1 MKNKLYILTLIPLA
15 LSMTSFN
22 IETQVERASIGSAP
36 TPPIDLPEDDA
47 DNQDPAQRVDIGELA
62 GHVEDVFR
70 SMNELTIDL
79 DNNDKDDTRLKIV
92 SVQAKKTS
100 STSLS
105 SRDNQD
111 KIILTIESRTDR
123 NSEAV
128 SGVDCECDN
137 LQLIYLELTPN
148 ELGLRASSDLES
160 LNQEKLTEIL
170 QAKSSVIIEKI
181 NQQRLNQH
189 EERLAERDCSA
200 KESDREQ
207 SECLL
212 DRIKEASGDEKE
224 EFIAELE
231 DNMRN
236 LLYSE
241 ERSDERIFN
250 ALFKKLKGDK
260 ALRDLRA
267 RLKEH
272 KDIKEEIDEYKEDST
287 RFASDMREFDR
298 MYQNNLEI
306 ITDIERSGFNH
317 PRDWQNY
324 QLALQNMDYAQNMSL
339 SAQSEIDTMTRSFR
353 TEFDRIT
360 RNNRL
365 LRPQD
370 IQFARNYAFPRS
382 TLNSR
387 GRVRSRGGRSARG
400 RTAVSQLPLGTRPR
414 DHYTG
419 LEGYNNNLQGTS
431 GRFNSRSSRG
441 PIGQFSSRRG
451 SMRRR
456 GTDRYMYQGSRT
468 LARPRSSLGIDRRQ
482 MQGNR
487 SQMQGRG
494 TRGRRF

>member
-22 IETQVERASIGSAP
+22 IETQVERASIGSGS
-36 TPPIDLPEDDA
+36 TPPDNLPEDDA
-47 DNQDPAQRVDIGELA
+47 DNQDPAQRVDIGQLA
-62 GHVEDVFR
+62 GHVEDVLR
-70 SMNELTIDL
+70 RMNELTIDL

-92 SVQAKKTS
+92 SVQPKETS

-111 KIILTIESRTDR
+111 KIVLTIESRTDR
-123 NSEAV
+123 NLEAV

-137 LQLIYLELTPN
+137 QQLIHLELTPN
-148 ELGLRASSDLES
+148 ELGLTASSDLES

-181 NQQRLNQH
+181 NQQRRSQH
-189 EERLAERDCSA
+189 EERLAARDCST

-212 DRIKEASGDEKE
+212 DRIKESSGDEKE
-224 EFIAELE
+224 ELIAELE

-241 ERSDERIFN
+241 ERSDERAFK
-250 ALFKKLKGDK
+250 ALFKKLKGDE

-267 RLKEH
+267 RLQEH
-272 KDIKEEIDEYKEDST
+272 KDIKEEIDEYKETST
-287 RFASDMREFDR
+287 RFASDMREFDL
-298 MYQNNLEI
+298 MYQNNLNT

-339 SAQSEIDTMTRSFR
+339 GAQSELDTMTRSFR
-353 TEFDRIT
+353 TDFDRIT
-360 RNNRL
+360 RDSHL

-387 GRVRSRGGRSARG
+387 GRVRSRGRRSVRG
-400 RTAVSQLPLGTRPR
+400 RTAISQLPLGTRPVK
-414 DHYTG
+414 DLYTG
-419 LEGYNNNLQGTS
+419 LEGDLYYNNNLQGTS

-451 SMRRR
+451 SMRGRNI
-456 GTDRYMYQGSRT
+456 DRYRYQGSRT

-482 MQGNR
+482 MQG
-487 SQMQGRG
+487 RG